1 MRTTPRAFMGAEAE
15 TAAKRCALQDAAGRV
30 ETCPGAGCPFWE
42 EGGAVVEAG
51 CAIERL
57 AVNLSNPQL
66 AQQLLELR
74 AELDVARRGG
84 VRAARSLFE
93 LVGRDGDL

>member
-1 MRTTPRAFMGAEAE
+1 MSA
-15 TAAKRCALQDAAGRV
+15 TATRRCALQGAVDRV
-30 ETCPGAGCPFWE
+30 ERCPGAACPFWE

-74 AELDVARRGG
+74 VELDVARRGG

-93 LVGRDGDL
+93 LLGHDRDLY